1 MSYNDLTTKQLEEK
15 ITELSDKY
23 YNGQEDVSDHVFDR
37 LIELLKQKKPD
48 SKVLKTVGAPIR
60 DEMVKVKL
68 PVWMGSMDKVKE
80 DSDSLRIWKEK
91 FNGPYLVS
99 AKLDGVSGLL
109 EYRDNK
115 KFLYTRGDGS
125 VGQDISYLADFLNL
139 PDIKTDCLIRG
150 EFVVRREIFNLY
162 YAKNYPKAR
171 SLISGTINSKNPRHD
186 VIKRIDFI
194 VYEQICD
201 PYEKVGKQFYNLMV
215 AGFEVPIFD
224 ELKSITEKQ
233 LKGKLKQFKKDSEYE
248 IDGLVV
254 TDNNPHARNLDGN
267 PKYSFAFKVN
277 VEYHAM
283 VEDVEWSPSKYG
295 IIIPRVKI
303 RPIYIQGDKISYS
316 TGFNAK
322 FIKDNKIGPG
332 TELIITKSGD
342 VIPYIVEVTK
352 GTMPK
357 FPNLEYFWSDSEI
370 DIILQDMYKNVKFKK
385 KRLVHLFQTLDVPY
399 ISEGMVNKFYDAD
412 YDTVK
417 KIYNMKK
424 EDIISLDGIKEK
436 LSDKLYRAIHY
447 KLDSKIPLEKLMVAS
462 LAFGFGLGEKRF
474 KIIIDNCKD
483 YNTVTK
489 EEIMELEGFSDKTSE
504 MFIKGVKKF
513 NKFLDNNEFLKYYI
527 EKVENNKS
535 NKKVVFTGFRD
546 KVLEQEMKD
555 KGWNIQSNITKET
568 KLVIAK
574 DKDSNS
580 SKLDKA
586 RSLDIEIVNL
596 KDYKN

>member
-23 YNGQEDVSDHVFDR
+23 YNGQEDVNDRVFDR

-162 YAKNYPKAR
+162 YAKDYPKAR
-171 SLISGTINSKNPRHD
+171 SLISGTINSKNPRQD

-233 LKGKLKQFKKDSEYE
+233 LKGKLTQFKKDSEYE

-254 TDNNPHARNLDGN
+254 TDNNFHARNLDGN

-277 VEYHAM
+277 VEYHAI

-357 FPNLEYFWSDSEI
+357 FSNLEYIWSESEI
-370 DIILQDMYKNVKFKK
+370 DIILQDMYKNVEFKK

-399 ISEGMVNKFYDAD
+399 IGEGMINKLYDAD
-412 YDTVK
+412 FDTVK

-436 LSDKLYRAIHY
+436 LSDKLYRAIHG

-474 KIIIDNCKD
+474 KTIIDNCKY

-546 KVLEQEMKD
+546 KALEQEMKD

-580 SKLDKA
+580 SKLNKA
-586 RSLDIEIVNL
+586 RSLNIEIVNL